1 MPKVAYHRRLS
12 AEGVLSLEPTV
23 VIATTE
29 VGPPEV
35 IQQIKSTGVT
45 MLILLLE
52 PPVENTISNI
62 QRIATLL
69 KGRRSWC
76 IAGRSSPKDSNQA
89 SISKPADTAKAKVLF
104 IYARGQGTL
113 MVAGQQTGAD
123 TIFSLSGGLNAIQGY
138 TV

>member
-1 MPKVAYHRRLS
+1 LPKVAYHRRLS
-12 AEGVLSLEPTV
+12 AEGVLSLDPTV

-69 KGRRSWC
+69 KVEEVGASLVARLQKTRTRQVFPSPPIRPKPKC
-76 IAGRSSPKDSNQA
+76 SSYIPE
-89 SISKPADTAKAKVLF
+89 AKE
-104 IYARGQGTL
+104 R
-113 MVAGQQTGAD
+113 
-123 TIFSLSGGLNAIQGY
+123 
-138 TV
+138 